1 MKKTIICPY
10 CESDN
15 NCSEISQEERVLL
28 QCHNCDEE
36 IGEVIPKLDFFYEFC
51 HFVFNFLVY
60 VFLIGS
66 SAYFFENYP
75 DWKNTS
81 GFIFTFSVM
90 IASVALH
97 EFFHAFFAF
106 VFGDYSIFSK
116 GYLRLNFFKYIQGV
130 HSLIFPSLIFL
141 FVGIFFPGGAVYIR
155 EQNIRYRIFHFII
168 DIAGIFSQVIF
179 TYLILILITS
189 DIYSFSNDFKSLL
202 HVSAF
207 FQIIILLSNLLP
219 IPGYDGWNAIFSLIG
234 KEIGNVFSNLL
245 LIPLTLGFIICVY
258 SLDMFRD
265 ELNFAFAYLFVLS
278 SQFNLD
284 ENLIIDGFSYLQ
296 LIDIDTLDLFRER
309 FLDFVSKIIGSIKDQ
324 LQSLVTVE

>member
-1 MKKTIICPY
+1 MIIF
-10 CESDN
+10 
-15 NCSEISQEERVLL
+15 NC
-28 QCHNCDEE
+28 
-36 IGEVIPKLDFFYEFC
+36 
-51 HFVFNFLVY
+51 
-60 VFLIGS
+60 
-66 SAYFFENYP
+66 
-75 DWKNTS
+75 
-81 GFIFTFSVM
+81 
-90 IASVALH
+90 
-97 EFFHAFFAF
+97 
-106 VFGDYSIFSK
+106 
-116 GYLRLNFFKYIQGV
+116 
-130 HSLIFPSLIFL
+130 
-141 FVGIFFPGGAVYIR
+141 
-155 EQNIRYRIFHFII
+155 
-168 DIAGIFSQVIF
+168 
-179 TYLILILITS
+179 LILILINS

-234 KEIGNVFSNLL
+234 KKIGNVFSKLL

-309 FLDFVSKIIGSIKDQ
+309 FFDFVSKIIGSIKDQ